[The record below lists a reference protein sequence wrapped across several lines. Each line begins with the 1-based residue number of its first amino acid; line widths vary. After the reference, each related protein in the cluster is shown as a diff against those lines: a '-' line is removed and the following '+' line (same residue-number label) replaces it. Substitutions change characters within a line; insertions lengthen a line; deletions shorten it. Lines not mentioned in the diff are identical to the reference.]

1 MGAPL
6 LGLPKSIYYLECKKP
21 LGMET
26 GAIPDSQITASSQ
39 WDENHAP
46 FQGRL
51 NFQWRSFKAGGWS
64 AASNDANQWLAIDLG
79 HTGTVVTRIATQG
92 KNHPDPYMQWVATYK
107 LQYSNDL
114 VTVLYYREQG
124 QSEDKVNI
132 EFMNQNFL
140 YSLFFLQMYPVP
152 LWYITVNVICINP
165 SETFRSEGQAK
176 TKISLLWSTLQ
187 TK

>member
-1 MGAPL
+1 
-6 LGLPKSIYYLECKKP
+6 
-21 LGMET
+21 MET
-26 GAIPDSQITASSQ
+26 GAIADRQITASSQ

-51 NFQWRSFKAGGWS
+51 NFPWRSFKAGGWS

-79 HTGTVVTRIATQG
+79 HTGTIVTRIATQG
-92 KNHPDPYMQWVATYK
+92 RNYPDPYLQWVATYK

-124 QSEDKVNI
+124 QFEDKVNI
-132 EFMNQNFL
+132 EIMNQNFL

-152 LWYITVNVICINP
+152 LRYATVNVICISP
-165 SETFRSEGQAK
+165 SVTFRSEGQAK
-176 TKISLLWSTLQ
+176 TKIYLLWSTLQ
-187 TK
+187 KNNWIF